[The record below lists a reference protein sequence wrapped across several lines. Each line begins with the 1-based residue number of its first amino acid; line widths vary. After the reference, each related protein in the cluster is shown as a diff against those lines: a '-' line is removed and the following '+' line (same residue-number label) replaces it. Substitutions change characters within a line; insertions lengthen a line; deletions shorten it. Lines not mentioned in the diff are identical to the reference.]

1 MSGQPVKLSDFGL
14 SEEFGYMQH
23 TEPVATLPP
32 GNEAW
37 DEMGKNL
44 PKYLMGTNFR
54 QRVKDLPA
62 FKIDTLKTDGEI
74 RRAFLILSYIGQAYQ
89 WSDNEPAHVLPA
101 VLAKPWYEVGK
112 LVGRPP
118 ILSYTSYSIDNWYL
132 LDKKG
137 PIECG
142 NIALLQCFLGGQDEE
157 WFILIHIEI
166 EKKAG
171 KALKAIEDSQKAVAA
186 QDLDAL
192 EKALRNLRDGI
203 KAMYDVLARMPERCD
218 PYVYFHRVRP
228 YIFGWKNNP
237 SLPNGVVYE
246 GVEEYQGKGQ
256 TFRGETGAQS
266 AIVPAL
272 DAVLGIVHEQDQ
284 LRDYLM
290 EMRQYMPP
298 MHVKFIEAAE
308 NGPSVRNFVMAC
320 NKESIKKLFN
330 ESVELVADFRALH
343 LEYAGT
349 YIHAQSQK
357 TPGNPSAVGT
367 GGTPFMVYLRKHRD
381 ETRNQPVG

>member
-1 MSGQPVKLSDFGL
+1 MSSQVVKIEDFGI
-14 SEEFGYMQH
+14 SEEFGYMQNVD
-23 TEPVATLPP
+23 PVTSLPA

-44 PKYLMGTNFR
+44 PKYLMGSDFR
-54 QRVKDLPA
+54 KRVKELPP
-62 FKIDTLKTDGEI
+62 FNLQTLKTEGEI
-74 RRAFLILSYIGQAYQ
+74 RRAMLVLSYIGMAYQ
-89 WSDNEPAHVLPA
+89 WSDNNPAFVIPER
-101 VLAKPWYEVGK
+101 LAKPWYEVGK
-112 LVGRPP
+112 LLGRPP
-118 ILSYTSYSIDNWYL
+118 ILSYASYSIDNWYR

-157 WFILIHIEI
+157 WFILIHIDI

-171 KALKAIEDSQKAVAA
+171 KVLKAIEEAQSAVVAN
-186 QDLDAL
+186 DADKL
-192 EKALRNLRDGI
+192 EKALTKMRDGI
-203 KAMYDVLARMPERCD
+203 KAMYDVLARMPEKCD

-237 SLPNGVVYE
+237 ALPDGVIYE
-246 GVEEYQGKGQ
+246 GVDEYQGKGQ
-256 TFRGETGAQS
+256 KFRGETGAQS

-272 DAVLGIVHEQDQ
+272 DGVLGIEHERDE

-298 MHVKFIEAAE
+298 KHVKFIEAVE
-308 NGPSVRNFVMAC
+308 NGPRVRDFVFKLNNTA
-320 NKESIKKLFN
+320 IKNVFN
-330 ESVELVADFRALH
+330 ECVSLVADFRALH

-349 YIHAQSQK
+349 YIHAQAQK

-367 GGTPFMVYLRKHRD
+367 GGTPFMIYLRKHRD
-381 ETRNQPVG
+381 ETRNQPVK

>member
-54 QRVKDLPA
+54 QRVKDLPE
-62 FKIDTLKTDGEI
+62 FKIDTLKTDGQI
-74 RRAFLILSYIGQAYQ
+74 RRAFLVLSYIGQAYQ

-101 VLAKPWYEVGK
+101 VLAEPWYEVGK

-132 LDKKG
+132 LDKKS

-330 ESVELVADFRALH
+330 EAVELVADFRALH

>member
-23 TEPVATLPP
+23 VDPVTTLPP

-62 FKIDTLKTDGEI
+62 FKIETLKTDGEI
-74 RRAFLILSYIGQAYQ
+74 RRAFLVLSYIGQAYQ

-137 PIECG
+137 PIACG

-192 EKALRNLRDGI
+192 EKALTNLRDGI
-203 KAMYDVLARMPERCD
+203 KAMHDVLARMPERCD

>member
-1 MSGQPVKLSDFGL
+1 MSSQVVKIEDFGI
-14 SEEFGYMQH
+14 SEEFGYMQNVD
-23 TEPVATLPP
+23 PVTSLPA

-44 PKYLMGTNFR
+44 PKYLMGSDFR
-54 QRVKDLPA
+54 KRVKELPP
-62 FKIDTLKTDGEI
+62 FNIQTLKTEGEI
-74 RRAFLILSYIGQAYQ
+74 RRAMLVLSYIGMAYQ
-89 WSDNEPAHVLPA
+89 WSDNNPAFVIPER
-101 VLAKPWYEVGK
+101 LAKPWFEVGK

-118 ILSYTSYSIDNWYL
+118 ILSYASYSIDNWYR

-157 WFILIHIEI
+157 WFILIHIDI

-171 KALKAIEDSQKAVAA
+171 KALKAIEEAQSAVVAN
-186 QDLDAL
+186 DVEKL
-192 EKALRNLRDGI
+192 EKALTKMRDGI
-203 KAMYDVLARMPERCD
+203 KAMYDVLARMPEKCD

-237 SLPNGVVYE
+237 ALPDGVIYE
-246 GVEEYQGKGQ
+246 GVDEYQGNGQ
-256 TFRGETGAQS
+256 KFRGETGAQS

-272 DAVLGIVHEQDQ
+272 DGVLGIEHERDE

-298 MHVKFIEAAE
+298 KHVKFIEAVE
-308 NGPSVRNFVMAC
+308 NGPSVRDFVFKQNNNALK
-320 NKESIKKLFN
+320 NVFN
-330 ESVELVADFRALH
+330 ECVSLVADFRALH

-349 YIHAQSQK
+349 YIHAQAQK

-367 GGTPFMVYLRKHRD
+367 GGTPFMIYLRKHRD
-381 ETRNQPVG
+381 ETRNQPVK

>member
-1 MSGQPVKLSDFGL
+1 MSAQPVKLSDFGL

-23 TEPVATLPP
+23 TDPVTTLPP

-44 PKYLMGTNFR
+44 PKYLMGSDFR
-54 QRVKDLPA
+54 QRVKDLPD
-62 FKIDTLKTDGEI
+62 FKIDTLKTDGQI
-74 RRAFLILSYIGQAYQ
+74 RRAFLVLSYIGQAYQ

-101 VLAKPWYEVGK
+101 KLAKPWYEVGK

-171 KALKAIEDSQKAVAA
+171 KALKAIEDAQKAVVA

-192 EKALRNLRDGI
+192 EKALTKLRDGI

-308 NGPSVRNFVMAC
+308 NGPSVRDFVMAC
-320 NKESIKKLFN
+320 NKESVKKLFN

-381 ETRNQPVG
+381 ETRNQPVN

>member
-23 TEPVATLPP
+23 VDPVTTLPP

-62 FKIDTLKTDGEI
+62 FKIETLKTDGEI

-89 WSDNEPAHVLPA
+89 WSDNEPAHILPA

-192 EKALRNLRDGI
+192 EKALTNLRDGI

>member
-1 MSGQPVKLSDFGL
+1 MSSQVVKIEDFGI
-14 SEEFGYMQH
+14 SEEFGYMQNVD
-23 TEPVATLPP
+23 PVTSLPA

-44 PKYLMGTNFR
+44 PKYLMGSDFR
-54 QRVKDLPA
+54 KRVKELPP
-62 FKIDTLKTDGEI
+62 FNLQTLNTEGEI
-74 RRAFLILSYIGQAYQ
+74 RRAMLVLSYIGMAYQ
-89 WSDNEPAHVLPA
+89 WSDNNPAFVIPER
-101 VLAKPWYEVGK
+101 LAKPWYEVGK

-118 ILSYTSYSIDNWYL
+118 ILSYASYSIDNWYR

-157 WFILIHIEI
+157 WFILIHIDI

-171 KALKAIEDSQKAVAA
+171 KVLKAIEEAQTAVVAN
-186 QDLDAL
+186 DADKL
-192 EKALRNLRDGI
+192 EKALTKMRDGI
-203 KAMYDVLARMPERCD
+203 KAMYDVLARMPEKCD

-237 SLPNGVVYE
+237 ALPDGVIYE
-246 GVEEYQGKGQ
+246 GVDEYQGKGQ
-256 TFRGETGAQS
+256 KFRGETGAQS

-272 DAVLGIVHEQDQ
+272 DGVLGIEHERDE

-298 MHVKFIEAAE
+298 KHVKFIEAVE
-308 NGPSVRNFVMAC
+308 NGPRVRDFVFKLNNNA
-320 NKESIKKLFN
+320 IKNVFN
-330 ESVELVADFRALH
+330 ECVSLVADFRALH

-349 YIHAQSQK
+349 YIHAQAQK

-367 GGTPFMVYLRKHRD
+367 GGTPFMIYLRKHRD
-381 ETRNQPVG
+381 ETRNQPVK

>member
-23 TEPVATLPP
+23 TDPVVTLPP

-44 PKYLMGTNFR
+44 PKYLMGSDFR

-62 FKIDTLKTDGEI
+62 FKIETLKTDGEI

-192 EKALRNLRDGI
+192 EKALTNLRDGI

>member
-23 TEPVATLPP
+23 VDPVTTLPP

-44 PKYLMGTNFR
+44 PKYLMGSDFR

-62 FKIDTLKTDGEI
+62 FKIETLKTDGEI

-89 WSDNEPAHVLPA
+89 WSDNEPAHILPA

-192 EKALRNLRDGI
+192 EKALTNLRDGI

>member
-1 MSGQPVKLSDFGL
+1 MSGQIVKMEDFGI
-14 SEEFGYMQH
+14 SEEFGYMQNVD
-23 TEPVATLPP
+23 PVTSLPA

-44 PKYLMGTNFR
+44 PKYLMGSDFR
-54 QRVKDLPA
+54 KRVKELPP
-62 FKIDTLKTDGEI
+62 FNIQTLKTEGEI
-74 RRAFLILSYIGQAYQ
+74 RRAMLVLSYIGMAYQ
-89 WSDNEPAHVLPA
+89 WSDNNPAFVIPER
-101 VLAKPWYEVGK
+101 LAKPWFEVGK

-118 ILSYTSYSIDNWYL
+118 ILSYASYSIDNWYR

-157 WFILIHIEI
+157 WFILIHIDI

-171 KALKAIEDSQKAVAA
+171 KALKAIEEAQSAVVAN
-186 QDLDAL
+186 DVEKL
-192 EKALRNLRDGI
+192 EKALTKMRDGI
-203 KAMYDVLARMPERCD
+203 KAMYDVLARMPEKCD

-237 SLPNGVVYE
+237 ALPDGVIYE
-246 GVEEYQGKGQ
+246 GVDEYQGKGQ
-256 TFRGETGAQS
+256 KFRGETGAQS

-272 DAVLGIVHEQDQ
+272 DGVLGIEHERDE

-298 MHVKFIEAAE
+298 KHVKFIEAVE
-308 NGPSVRNFVMAC
+308 NGPSVRDFVFKQNNNALK
-320 NKESIKKLFN
+320 NVFN
-330 ESVELVADFRALH
+330 ECVSLVADFRALH

-349 YIHAQSQK
+349 YIHAQAQK

-367 GGTPFMVYLRKHRD
+367 GGTPFMIYLRKHRD
-381 ETRNQPVG
+381 ETRNQPVK

>member
-1 MSGQPVKLSDFGL
+1 MSSQVVKIEDFGI
-14 SEEFGYMQH
+14 SEEFGYMQNVD
-23 TEPVATLPP
+23 PVTSLPA

-44 PKYLMGTNFR
+44 PKYLMGSDFR
-54 QRVKDLPA
+54 KRVKELPP
-62 FKIDTLKTDGEI
+62 FNLQTLKTEGEI
-74 RRAFLILSYIGQAYQ
+74 RRAMLVLSYIGMAYQ
-89 WSDNEPAHVLPA
+89 WSDNNPAFVIPER
-101 VLAKPWYEVGK
+101 LAKPWYEVGK
-112 LVGRPP
+112 LLGRPP
-118 ILSYTSYSIDNWYL
+118 ILSYASYSIDNWYR

-157 WFILIHIEI
+157 WFILIHIDI

-171 KALKAIEDSQKAVAA
+171 KVLKAIEEAQTAVVAN
-186 QDLDAL
+186 DADKL
-192 EKALRNLRDGI
+192 EKALTKMRDGI
-203 KAMYDVLARMPERCD
+203 KAMYDVLARMPEKCD

-237 SLPNGVVYE
+237 ALPDGVIYE
-246 GVEEYQGKGQ
+246 GVDEYQGKGQ
-256 TFRGETGAQS
+256 KFRGETGAQS

-272 DAVLGIVHEQDQ
+272 DGVLGIEHERDE

-298 MHVKFIEAAE
+298 KHVKFIEAVE
-308 NGPSVRNFVMAC
+308 NGPRVRDFVFKLNNNA
-320 NKESIKKLFN
+320 IKNVFN
-330 ESVELVADFRALH
+330 ECVSLVADFRALH

-349 YIHAQSQK
+349 YIHAQAQK

-367 GGTPFMVYLRKHRD
+367 GGTPFMIYLRKHRD
-381 ETRNQPVG
+381 ETRNQPVK

>member
-1 MSGQPVKLSDFGL
+1 MSAQPVKLSDFGL

-23 TEPVATLPP
+23 SEPVATLPP

-44 PKYLMGTNFR
+44 PKYLMGSDFR

-62 FKIDTLKTDGEI
+62 FKIETLKTDGEI

-132 LDKKG
+132 LDRKG

-171 KALKAIEDSQKAVAA
+171 KALKAIEDAQKAVAA

-192 EKALRNLRDGI
+192 EKALTKLRDGI

-298 MHVKFIEAAE
+298 MHVKFNEAAE
-308 NGPSVRNFVMAC
+308 NGPSVRDFVMAC

-381 ETRNQPVG
+381 ETRNQPVN

>member
-23 TEPVATLPP
+23 VDPVTTLPP

-62 FKIDTLKTDGEI
+62 FKIETLKTDGEI

-330 ESVELVADFRALH
+330 EAVELVADFRALH

>member
-23 TEPVATLPP
+23 TDPVVTLPP

-62 FKIDTLKTDGEI
+62 FKIETLKTDGEI

-142 NIALLQCFLGGQDEE
+142 NVALLQCFLGGQDEE

-192 EKALRNLRDGI
+192 EKALTNLRDGI

>member
-23 TEPVATLPP
+23 TDPVTTLPP

-44 PKYLMGTNFR
+44 PKYLMGSDFR

-62 FKIDTLKTDGEI
+62 FKIETLKTDGEI

-192 EKALRNLRDGI
+192 EKALTKLRDGI

>member
-23 TEPVATLPP
+23 VDPVTTLPP

-62 FKIDTLKTDGEI
+62 FKIETLKTDGEI

-192 EKALRNLRDGI
+192 EKALTNLRDGI

-381 ETRNQPVG
+381 ETRNQPVN

>member
-1 MSGQPVKLSDFGL
+1 MSGQIVKIEDYGL
-14 SEEFGYMQH
+14 SEEFGYMQNVD
-23 TEPVATLPP
+23 PVTSLPA

-44 PKYLMGTNFR
+44 PKYLMGSDFR
-54 QRVKDLPA
+54 KRVKELPP
-62 FKIDTLKTDGEI
+62 FNIQTLKTEGEI
-74 RRAFLILSYIGQAYQ
+74 RRAMLVLSYIGMAYQ
-89 WSDNEPAHVLPA
+89 WSDNNPAFVIPER
-101 VLAKPWYEVGK
+101 LAKPWFEVGK

-118 ILSYTSYSIDNWYL
+118 ILSYASYSIDNWYR

-157 WFILIHIEI
+157 WFILIHIDI

-171 KALKAIEDSQKAVAA
+171 KALKAIEEAQSAVVSN
-186 QDLDAL
+186 DVEKL
-192 EKALRNLRDGI
+192 EKALTKMRDGI
-203 KAMYDVLARMPERCD
+203 KAMYDVLARMPEKCD

-237 SLPNGVVYE
+237 ALPDGVIYE
-246 GVEEYQGKGQ
+246 GVDEYQGKGQ
-256 TFRGETGAQS
+256 KFRGETGAQS

-272 DAVLGIVHEQDQ
+272 DGVLGIEHERDE

-298 MHVKFIEAAE
+298 KHVKFIEAVE
-308 NGPSVRNFVMAC
+308 NGPSVRDFVFKQ
-320 NKESIKKLFN
+320 NNNSLKNVFN
-330 ESVELVADFRALH
+330 ECVSLVADFRALH

-349 YIHAQSQK
+349 YIHAQAQK

-367 GGTPFMVYLRKHRD
+367 GGTPFMIYLRKHRD
-381 ETRNQPVG
+381 ETRNQPVK

>member
-1 MSGQPVKLSDFGL
+1 MSSQVVKIEDFGI
-14 SEEFGYMQH
+14 SEEFGYMQNVD
-23 TEPVATLPP
+23 PVTSLPA

-44 PKYLMGTNFR
+44 PKYLMGSDFR
-54 QRVKDLPA
+54 KRVKDLPP
-62 FKIDTLKTDGEI
+62 FKIQTLKTEGEI
-74 RRAFLILSYIGQAYQ
+74 RRAMLVLSYIGMAYQ
-89 WSDNEPAHVLPA
+89 WSDNNPAFVIPER
-101 VLAKPWYEVGK
+101 LAKPWFEVGK

-118 ILSYTSYSIDNWYL
+118 ILSYASYSIDNWYR

-157 WFILIHIEI
+157 WFILIHIDI

-171 KALKAIEDSQKAVAA
+171 KALKAIEEAQSAVVAN
-186 QDLDAL
+186 DVEKL
-192 EKALRNLRDGI
+192 EKALIKMRDGI
-203 KAMYDVLARMPERCD
+203 KAMYDVLARMPEKCD

-237 SLPNGVVYE
+237 ALPDGVIYE
-246 GVEEYQGKGQ
+246 GVDEYQGKGQ
-256 TFRGETGAQS
+256 KFRGETGAQS

-272 DAVLGIVHEQDQ
+272 DGVLGIEHERDE

-298 MHVKFIEAAE
+298 KHVKFIEAVE
-308 NGPSVRNFVMAC
+308 NGPSVRDFVFKQNNNALK
-320 NKESIKKLFN
+320 NVFN
-330 ESVELVADFRALH
+330 ECVSLVADFRALH

-349 YIHAQSQK
+349 YIHAQAQK

-367 GGTPFMVYLRKHRD
+367 GGTPFMIYLRKHRD
-381 ETRNQPVG
+381 ETRNQPVK

>member
-23 TEPVATLPP
+23 VDPVVTLPP

-62 FKIDTLKTDGEI
+62 FKIETLKTDGEI

-330 ESVELVADFRALH
+330 EAVELVADFRALH

>member
-23 TEPVATLPP
+23 VDPVTTLPP

-44 PKYLMGTNFR
+44 PKYLMGSDFR

-62 FKIDTLKTDGEI
+62 FKIETLKTDGEI
-74 RRAFLILSYIGQAYQ
+74 RRAFLVLSYIGQAYQ

-192 EKALRNLRDGI
+192 EKALTNLRDGI

-308 NGPSVRNFVMAC
+308 NGPSVRDFVMAC

>member
-1 MSGQPVKLSDFGL
+1 MSGQIVKIEDYGL
-14 SEEFGYMQH
+14 SEEFGYMQNVD
-23 TEPVATLPP
+23 PVTSLPA

-44 PKYLMGTNFR
+44 PKYLMGSDFR
-54 QRVKDLPA
+54 KRVKELPP
-62 FKIDTLKTDGEI
+62 FNIQTLKTEGEI
-74 RRAFLILSYIGQAYQ
+74 RRAMLVLSYIGMAYQ
-89 WSDNEPAHVLPA
+89 WSDTNPAFVIPER
-101 VLAKPWYEVGK
+101 LAKPWYEVGK

-118 ILSYTSYSIDNWYL
+118 ILSYASYSIDNWYR

-157 WFILIHIEI
+157 WFILIHIDI

-171 KALKAIEDSQKAVAA
+171 KVLKAIEEAQSAVVSN
-186 QDLDAL
+186 DVEKL
-192 EKALRNLRDGI
+192 EKALTKMRDGI
-203 KAMYDVLARMPERCD
+203 KAMYDVLARMPEKCD

-237 SLPNGVVYE
+237 ALPDGVIYE
-246 GVEEYQGKGQ
+246 GVDEYQGKGQ
-256 TFRGETGAQS
+256 KFRGETGAQS

-272 DAVLGIVHEQDQ
+272 DGVLGIEHERDE

-298 MHVKFIEAAE
+298 KHVKFIEAVE
-308 NGPSVRNFVMAC
+308 NGPSVRDFVFKQNNNFLKNV
-320 NKESIKKLFN
+320 FN
-330 ESVELVADFRALH
+330 ECVSLVADFRALH

-349 YIHAQSQK
+349 YIHSQAQK

-367 GGTPFMVYLRKHRD
+367 GGTPFMIYLRKHRD
-381 ETRNQPVG
+381 ETRNQPVK

>member
-23 TEPVATLPP
+23 VDPTTTLPP

-44 PKYLMGTNFR
+44 PKYLMGSDFR

-62 FKIDTLKTDGEI
+62 FKIETLKTDGEI

-137 PIECG
+137 LIECG
-142 NIALLQCFLGGQDEE
+142 NIALSQCFLGGQDEE

-192 EKALRNLRDGI
+192 EKALTNLRDGI

>member
-23 TEPVATLPP
+23 VDPVTTLPP

-62 FKIDTLKTDGEI
+62 FKIETLKTDGEI

-137 PIECG
+137 PIACG

-192 EKALRNLRDGI
+192 EKALTNLRDGI

>member
-1 MSGQPVKLSDFGL
+1 MSSQVVRIEDFGI
-14 SEEFGYMQH
+14 SEEFGYMQNVD
-23 TEPVATLPP
+23 PVTSLPA

-44 PKYLMGTNFR
+44 PKYLMGSDFR
-54 QRVKDLPA
+54 KRVKELPP
-62 FKIDTLKTDGEI
+62 FNLQTLKTEGEI
-74 RRAFLILSYIGQAYQ
+74 RRAMLVLSYIGMAYQ
-89 WSDNEPAHVLPA
+89 WSDNNPAFVIPER
-101 VLAKPWYEVGK
+101 LAKPWYEVGK

-118 ILSYTSYSIDNWYL
+118 ILSYASYSIDNWYR

-157 WFILIHIEI
+157 WFILIHIDI

-171 KALKAIEDSQKAVAA
+171 KVLKAIEEAQTAVVAN
-186 QDLDAL
+186 DADKL
-192 EKALRNLRDGI
+192 EKALTKMRDGI
-203 KAMYDVLARMPERCD
+203 KAMYDVLARMPEKCD

-237 SLPNGVVYE
+237 ALPDGVIYE
-246 GVEEYQGKGQ
+246 GVDEYQGKGQ
-256 TFRGETGAQS
+256 KFRGETGAQS

-272 DAVLGIVHEQDQ
+272 DGVLGIEHERDE

-298 MHVKFIEAAE
+298 KHVKFIEAVE
-308 NGPSVRNFVMAC
+308 NGPRVRDFVFKLNNNA
-320 NKESIKKLFN
+320 IKNVFN
-330 ESVELVADFRALH
+330 ECVSLVADFRALH

-349 YIHAQSQK
+349 YIHAQAQK

-367 GGTPFMVYLRKHRD
+367 GGTPFMIYLRKHRD
-381 ETRNQPVG
+381 ETRNQPVK

>member
-23 TEPVATLPP
+23 VDPVVTLPP

-62 FKIDTLKTDGEI
+62 FEIETLKTDGEI

-132 LDKKG
+132 LDKKS

-330 ESVELVADFRALH
+330 EAVELVADFRALH

>member
-23 TEPVATLPP
+23 VDPTTTLPP

-44 PKYLMGTNFR
+44 PKYLMGSDFR

-62 FKIDTLKTDGEI
+62 FKIETLKTDGEI

-192 EKALRNLRDGI
+192 EKALTNLRDGI

>member
-23 TEPVATLPP
+23 TDPVVTLPP

-62 FKIDTLKTDGEI
+62 FKIETLKTDGEI

-192 EKALRNLRDGI
+192 EKALTNLRNGI

>member
-23 TEPVATLPP
+23 VDPVTTLPP

-62 FKIDTLKTDGEI
+62 FKIETLKTDGEI

-192 EKALRNLRDGI
+192 EKALTNLRDGI

>member
-23 TEPVATLPP
+23 VDPVVTLPP

-62 FKIDTLKTDGEI
+62 FKIETLKTDGEI

-132 LDKKG
+132 LDKKS

-171 KALKAIEDSQKAVAA
+171 KALRAIEDSQKAVAA

-192 EKALRNLRDGI
+192 EKALTNLRDGI

-330 ESVELVADFRALH
+330 EAVELVADFRALH

>member
-1 MSGQPVKLSDFGL
+1 MSAQPVKLSDFGL

-23 TEPVATLPP
+23 SEPVATLPS

-44 PKYLMGTNFR
+44 PKYLMGSDFR
-54 QRVKDLPA
+54 QRVKDLPE
-62 FKIDTLKTDGEI
+62 FKIDTLKTDGQI
-74 RRAFLILSYIGQAYQ
+74 RRAFLVLSYIGQAYQ

-101 VLAKPWYEVGK
+101 KLAKAWYEVGK

-171 KALKAIEDSQKAVAA
+171 KALKAIEDAQKAVVA

-192 EKALRNLRDGI
+192 EKALTKLRDGI
-203 KAMYDVLARMPERCD
+203 KSMYDVLARMPERCD

-237 SLPNGVVYE
+237 SLPNGVFYE

>member
-23 TEPVATLPP
+23 TDPVVTLPP

-62 FKIDTLKTDGEI
+62 FKIETLKTDGEI

-137 PIECG
+137 LIECG

-192 EKALRNLRDGI
+192 EKALTNLRDGI

>member
-132 LDKKG
+132 LDKKS

-192 EKALRNLRDGI
+192 EKALTNLRDGI